1 MARAFG
7 EQLQTEIDLWNL
19 EFPATGEGAI
29 EDDGR
34 RIAFRLNEAPSPPL
48 IQWSALVGQ
57 LVGSLRV
64 ALDSFMWQAAH
75 LEGNVPKYPRK
86 VYFPLFNKQGHEA
99 WTRWLENIGALPAP
113 LEQRLYALQGFS
125 NSELGDDLRIIQR
138 LNNHDKHR
146 EALHLGLDAE
156 TLSMDGV
163 SFELCDY
170 VDGIES
176 SFSAQPFPD
185 GDVRLE
191 SGATVAAVVSERGF
205 KEVDGKVTVGVVPE
219 INIADDGDEP
229 NLQPVGL
236 VLPRL
241 HAAARHAIDTLC
253 ESDKSQIQNP
263 FLEEEHDG
271 H

>member
-19 EFPATGEGAI
+19 EFPATAFGSI
-29 EDDGR
+29 EDDSR
-34 RIAFRLNEAPSPPL
+34 RIVFRLNEAPSPPL

-75 LEGNVPKYPRK
+75 LDGNEPKNPRR
-86 VYFPLFNKQGHEA
+86 VYFPLFDKGKQGS
-99 WTRWLENIGALPAP
+99 WRSWRENIGNIPGA
-113 LEQRLYALQGFS
+113 LEQRLYSLQGFVG
-125 NSELGDDLRIIQR
+125 SELGDDLRIIQR
-138 LNNHDKHR
+138 MNNHDKHR

-156 TLSMDGV
+156 TLSMHGV
-163 SFELCDY
+163 GFELCDY
-170 VDGIES
+170 VDGVDS

-185 GDVRLE
+185 GIVRLE
-191 SGATVAAVVSERGF
+191 SGATVAAVASERGF
-205 KEVDGKVTVGVVPE
+205 KEVDGQVTVGVAPE
-219 INIADDGDEP
+219 INIAADGDEP

-253 ESDKSQIQNP
+253 ASDGSQIQNP
-263 FLEEEHDG
+263 FQEEEHD
-271 H
+271 